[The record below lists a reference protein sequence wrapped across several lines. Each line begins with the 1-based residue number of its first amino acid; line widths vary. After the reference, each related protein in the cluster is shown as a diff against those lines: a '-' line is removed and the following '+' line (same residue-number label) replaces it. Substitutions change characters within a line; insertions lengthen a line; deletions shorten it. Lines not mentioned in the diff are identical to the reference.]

1 MTPKNVDRTLLFLS
15 LCLAVALGMAF
26 VNDARACTTAVVS
39 GQATA
44 NGRPLLWKNRDAD
57 NKQNQVVYDATGRY
71 PFVGVVNS
79 ADPAGLDIWAGIN
92 AQGFAIMNSAS
103 YNLDKGDS
111 VAEGQLMR
119 LALQSCATVE
129 EFQAL
134 LDKTDGGRD
143 VMANFGVID
152 AKGGAAIFETGR
164 KAHKRFDATDPKV
177 APNGFIVRTNY
188 SDSGDTED
196 GSGFLRR
203 ERATSLLDELVKAK
217 ALAAPTL
224 LSGPARDV
232 ANVRIGSYPA
242 KGLPA
247 GAHWAYTAD
256 SVCRFDT
263 ASVVLFEGVRPG
275 EDPLLATLWVI
286 VGQPITG
293 AAGPRVGAGRE
304 GAVGA
309 RAGAQGLGDD
319 AGARRRADGVLPET
333 RGELKKFIRADAF
346 AASDSALEPRLLK
359 SEAENFRHA
368 EAALADWRK
377 EAPAPQEVSCL
388 QDQLAERTLTEIQAI
403 APEGGGEVELVRC
416 SRGAEGADE
425 QRSKGGKLRRAG

>member
-1 MTPKNVDRTLLFLS
+1 MTQRPLDRTLLFLAA
-15 LCLAVALGMAF
+15 CIALVYGMAPAH
-26 VNDARACTTAVVS
+26 DARACTIAVIS

-71 PFVGVVNS
+71 SFVGVVNS

-92 AQGFAIMNSAS
+92 SQGFAIMNSAS

-111 VAEGQLMR
+111 LAEGQLMR
-119 LALQSCATVE
+119 LALQSCATVA

-152 AKGGAAIFETGR
+152 ATGGAAISEAGR
-164 KAHKRFDATDPKV
+164 KEHKRFDATDPKV
-177 APNGFIVRTNY
+177 APGGFIVRTNY
-188 SDSGDTED
+188 GDSGNTED

-203 ERATSLLDELVKAK
+203 ERATFLLDELVKAK

-232 ANVRIGSYPA
+232 ANARIGSYPA

-247 GAHWAYTAD
+247 GSRWAYTAD

-263 ASVVLFEGVRPG
+263 ASVALFEGVRPG

-293 AAGPRVGAGRE
+293 AAVPVWVRAARVPSALAPALKASE
-304 GAVGA
+304 MTQALDAV
-309 RAGAQGLGDD
+309 RT
-319 AGARRRADGVLPET
+319 VFYPET

-346 AASDSALEPRLLK
+346 AADEAAVEPRLLK
-359 SEAENFRHA
+359 AEAENFRRA
-368 EAALADWRK
+368 EAALATWRK
-377 EAPAPQEVSCL
+377 EPPAPQEVACL
-388 QDQLAERTLTEIQAI
+388 EDELAERTLADIKAI
-403 APEGGGEVELVRC
+403 APK
-416 SRGAEGADE
+416 AA
-425 QRSKGGKLRRAG
+425 GK

>member
-293 AAGPRVGAGRE
+293 AAVPVWVRAARVPSALAPALKASE
-304 GAVGA
+304 MTQALDAV
-309 RAGAQGLGDD
+309 RT
-319 AGARRRADGVLPET
+319 VFYPET

-403 APEGGGEVELVRC
+403 APR
-416 SRGAEGADE
+416 AEG
-425 QRSKGGKLRRAG
+425 K